1 MRRGSPLSFTFP
13 PIHPT
18 LEHQLTTTEPSLVVA
33 KLPHRRQQR
42 LLDLRVLHLV
52 LPVQAQRDRL
62 RVGTAVL
69 QL

>member
-1 MRRGSPLSFTFP
+1 MIEP
-13 PIHPT
+13 P
-18 LEHQLTTTEPSLVVA
+18 LVVA

-42 LLDLRVLHLV
+42 LLDLHLLHLV

-62 RVGTAVL
+62 RVGIAVL